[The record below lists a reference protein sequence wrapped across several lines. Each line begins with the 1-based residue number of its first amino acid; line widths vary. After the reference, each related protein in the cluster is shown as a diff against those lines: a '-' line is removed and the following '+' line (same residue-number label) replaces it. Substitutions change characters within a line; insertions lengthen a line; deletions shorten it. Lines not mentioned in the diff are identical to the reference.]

1 MLHYQCCLTWLLHNT
16 VLVFPKPRKKP
27 DDDDDVCKQLLITSD
42 DNISLIFLSGE
53 KLRNAEDSWIFL
65 RRNGS

>member
-16 VLVFPKPRKKP
+16 VLVFPKLFFPD

-42 DNISLIFLSGE
+42 DNISLIFISGE
-53 KLRNAEDSWIFL
+53 KLGNAEDFWIFL